1 MDIDAARRAEFAKY
15 QVAYEVEGYRPRRK
29 RLDMQASI
37 LAETPGRGG
46 FLDIGTGHGDM
57 LTEAERL
64 GFSHV
69 RGTEILPAF
78 LNDRVFYAEAHDLP
92 FAKDTFDAV
101 TAFEVIEHLLPGD
114 DEALCREMGRV
125 ARQRVIIG
133 ANNGPSFAPD
143 GSDLHPNRRP
153 FDEWDCLFRGW
164 FDGWNVEML
173 AERPLRDTRVWRM
186 SR

>member
-1 MDIDAARRAEFAKY
+1 MDIEASRRAEFAKY
-15 QVAYEVEGYRPRRK
+15 HVAYEAEGYRPRQA
-29 RLDMQASI
+29 RLDMQAAI
-37 LAETPGRGG
+37 VAETPGRKG

-57 LTEAERL
+57 LVEAEKL
-64 GFSHV
+64 GFSPV
-69 RGTEILPAF
+69 RGTEILPAL
-78 LNDRVFYAEAHDLP
+78 LNDRVFYAEAHALP

-125 ARQRVIIG
+125 ARRRVIIG

-153 FDEWDCLFRGW
+153 FDEWDRLFREWFSGW
-164 FDGWNVEML
+164 SVEMRP
-173 AERPLRDTRVWRM
+173 ERTLRDTRVWRM